1 MANKHQ
7 KHPFHNGNE
16 SKFLNSLHRGVVYS
30 RKQAQHVFKLKNPSA
45 ALIRFEE
52 MGYPINRT
60 YVWDKKAKAFKVR
73 YYM

>member
-1 MANKHQ
+1 MAKRKQH
-7 KHPFHNGNE
+7 HPFHNGNE
-16 SKFLNSLHRGVVYS
+16 QKFLNSLNRGVVYS

-52 MGYPINRT
+52 MGYSINRM
-60 YVWDKKAKAFKVR
+60 YIWDKKAKTFKVR